1 MFSISDSRK
10 CAASIWLLFIFLDFK
25 LSPTEMGMQM
35 LYAFQHCLE
44 FISAVCLKLDLY
56 VSLSRFWGR
65 VCVPVF
71 KILRVLSINKSRN
84 NMSLIQEEH
93 YFVAV
98 SKVKIL
104 KLKHHSMSG
113 KAGHSWTACIFSCLV
128 SLPSTFSFWS
138 QGVSSVTYF
147 FWNIVLH
154 V

>member
-1 MFSISDSRK
+1 MFSISNSRK

-56 VSLSRFWGR
+56 LSSCHF
-65 VCVPVF
+65 CVPVF
-71 KILRVLSINKSRN
+71 KILRVLSMNKSRN
-84 NMSLIQEEH
+84 NMSWIKEEH

-104 KLKHHSMSG
+104 KLKHHWMSG
-113 KAGHSWTACIFSCLV
+113 KAGHSWTACFFSCWI
-128 SLPSTFSFWS
+128 SFPSAFSSWS
-138 QGVSSVTYF
+138 QGISSVTYF

-154 V
+154 SFN